1 MYAAPQYLLKACFC
15 LCQHCREPRSLAMD
29 GSIGSRREVSLQHA
43 VRCHFKFR
51 QRVLP
56 AFYSSTLC
64 ETHIRH
70 HSADG
75 TTRGRVSRPAAGSCS
90 SPAHCHAW
98 RRQSTLPQFIVFVVV
113 STAICPVVIVVLV
126 VCCCSCGVGA
136 SCQLG
141 ARHDQSDG
149 RRPFPFSHAAPVD
162 GDLCGRACDRPIA
175 TAPRDVQYAARD
187 GTRLVRCRFATTAA
201 ATLYVERQCRRRT
214 SAPKRWQCRR
224 RPWP

>member
-1 MYAAPQYLLKACFC
+1 MPLRNTYWKCAFVSANNAESRVPWPWTVRLARGERLACSMRCVAISSFANVCCLL
-15 LCQHCREPRSLAMD
+15 
-29 GSIGSRREVSLQHA
+29 
-43 VRCHFKFR
+43 
-51 QRVLP
+51 
-56 AFYSSTLC
+56 FYSSTLC
-64 ETHIRH
+64 ETQTRH

-75 TTRGRVSRPAAGSCS
+75 TTRGRVSRPAAGPCS
-90 SPAHCHAW
+90 SPAHGHAW
-98 RRQSTLPQFIVFVVV
+98 RRQSTIPQFIVFVVV
-113 STAICPVVIVVLV
+113 STAIRPVVIVVLV

-162 GDLCGRACDRPIA
+162 GDLCGRARLRPIA
-175 TAPRDVQYAARD
+175 AAPCDVQYAARD
-187 GTRLVRCRFATTAA
+187 GTSLVRCRFATTAA

-214 SAPKRWQCRR
+214 SAPKRWQCQR